1 MNFKSKITWVNIL
14 GIAISIISAITGN
27 LTPQQAIYASTTV
40 QVLTILLRQLQGKE
54 ISLGGKKI
62 KL

>member
-1 MNFKSKITWVNIL
+1 MNLKSKITWVNI
-14 GIAISIISAITGN
+14 ISIIILVLGSVQEQFPEWVKYTALAVAI
-27 LTPQQAIYASTTV
+27 
-40 QVLTILLRQLQGKE
+40 LTIILRQLQGKE